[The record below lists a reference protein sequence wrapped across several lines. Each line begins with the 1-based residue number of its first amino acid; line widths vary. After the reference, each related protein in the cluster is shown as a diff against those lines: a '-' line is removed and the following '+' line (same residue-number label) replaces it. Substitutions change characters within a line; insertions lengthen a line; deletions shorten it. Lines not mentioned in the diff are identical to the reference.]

1 MGSRLDGKLGSWE
14 NGIVKTTLELP
25 DDLVRRMKIR
35 AVQERRPLK
44 RLVADLLTQGLN
56 APSAP
61 HPALPVATS
70 RVTVAENGF
79 PVFRCTPK
87 AAAKRMSAKEL
98 IALEQQTLME
108 EDARRAGLAL

>member
-1 MGSRLDGKLGSWE
+1 M
-14 NGIVKTTLELP
+14 KTTLELP

-56 APSAP
+56 APSTPQHAP
-61 HPALPVATS
+61 PTATS
-70 RVTVAENGF
+70 RVTVAGNGF

-87 AAAKRMSAKEL
+87 AGVRRISAKEL

-108 EDARRAGLAL
+108 EDMRRAGLPL